1 MIALGGLVAILALAR
16 YGAGF
21 DDYRAVTG
29 HLKPVEHVT
38 VRDKAVA
45 ITFDVSWGE
54 SVPLEVLDILR
65 KREVKATFFVS
76 GPWASSHPQ
85 AVKRM
90 KAEGHEV
97 GSHGYR
103 HIRLSRYSRDVIV
116 EELLKAHNILH
127 ETLGEEP
134 RLFRPPGGDHN
145 DAVISAALE
154 LGYITVLW
162 SLDSNDLRRPGAD
175 TIASRVLR
183 RSKPGEIILF
193 HASDSAP
200 DTPQALPRVIEG
212 FQDAKTEMLTVSHLL
227 DREEAP

>member
-1 MIALGGLVAILALAR
+1 MITLAGLMAIVVLAR

-21 DDYRAVTG
+21 GDYQAVTG
-29 HLKPVEHVT
+29 HLKPVERVA

-45 ITFDVSWGE
+45 MTFDVSWGE
-54 SVPLEVLDILR
+54 SIPLQVLDILR
-65 KREVKATFFVS
+65 KHEVKATFFVS

-97 GSHGYR
+97 ASHGYR
-103 HIRLSRYSRDVIV
+103 HIRLSRYSRDVIT

-134 RLFRPPGGDHN
+134 RLFRPPDGDYN
-145 DAVISAALE
+145 DTVVSAALE
-154 LGYITVLW
+154 HGYITVLW
-162 SLDSNDLRRPGAD
+162 SLDSNDLRRPGRD
-175 TIASRVLR
+175 TIVSRVLR

-200 DTPQALPRVIEG
+200 DTPQALPRIIEG
-212 FQDAKTEMLTVSHLL
+212 FREAKTEMLTVSQLL
-227 DREEAP
+227 DKAEAP